1 MEHRSV
7 EEHLAGLRAAV
18 DAFAAD
24 VGAAGLEARVPTAPA
39 WTVRKLIAHLGMV
52 HRWAGANLRG
62 EPSHPPTWNAEGQ
75 ATDDPVGWLLEG
87 AEALRATL
95 AEAPDDV
102 TARVFLKDAPA
113 PRVFWARRQCH
124 ETTIHAVDAR
134 AARLGGLPSPAD
146 TTIADAVALDGID
159 EVLTGFITRGSTR
172 FSGVDPVRL
181 HVTPTG
187 HDREWSVLIRDGAA
201 TTTRTGPGAANA
213 ARTGPGDAAGDEDA
227 AGDNET
233 EAVLSGSPVRL
244 YLALWNRTGAD
255 AVEDPTGFLEVWRD
269 RVRVRW
275 G

>member
-1 MEHRSV
+1 M
-7 EEHLAGLRAAV
+7 RAAV
-18 DAFAAD
+18 GSFATA
-24 VGAAGLEARVPTAPA
+24 ATQAGLEAPVPTAPA
-39 WTVRKLIAHLGMV
+39 WTVRKLLAHQGMV
-52 HRWAGANLRG
+52 HRWARANLRG
-62 EPSHPPTWNAEGQ
+62 EDSHPPTWNAQGQ
-75 ATDDPVGWLLEG
+75 SVADPVAWLREG
-87 AEALRATL
+87 AAELIETL
-95 AEAPDDV
+95 ESAPDDLR
-102 TARVFLKDAPA
+102 AMVFLKDAPP
-113 PRVFWARRQCH
+113 PRLFWARRQCH
-124 ETTIHAVDAR
+124 ETTIHAVDAL
-134 AARLGGLPSPAD
+134 AAALGRPPDPRD
-146 TTIADAVALDGID
+146 TQIDDVVALDGID

-233 EAVLSGSPVRL
+233 EAVLSGSPVGL